1 MKRGFVLFLLS
12 TLLAASLAACA
23 QAPSAEPQ
31 SRILYFTHRTDA
43 EASLLAPGRLR
54 TALGAQAVGEWGD
67 LLVLHAAQPAQ
78 AVIIDGAA
86 AAQAN
91 ADDIA
96 RLYRECVVL
105 AFFNLYSPDVARLVD
120 DPSVSWDGWMDGSE
134 PQPGDFYIMVRRTAS
149 GSMGDCSGAGPTG
162 GAGQPGGL
170 GKSRSQYSLVSEED
184 FEVFVGVLTVELAQ
198 AQP

>member
-12 TLLAASLAACA
+12 ALLAASLAACA

-67 LLVLHAAQPAQ
+67 LMVLHAAQPAE

-86 AAQAN
+86 AVQAN
-91 ADDIA
+91 ADDLA

-105 AFFNLYSPDVARLVD
+105 AFFNLYTPDIARLVN
-120 DPSVSWDGWMDGSE
+120 DPSVRGSGLMDGSE
-134 PQPGDFYIMVRRTAS
+134 PHPGDFYMIVHRQARTDDEGCAADALPS
-149 GSMGDCSGAGPTG
+149 ELT
-162 GAGQPGGL
+162 GL
-170 GKSRSQYSLVSEED
+170 GKGFSQHSMASEED
-184 FEVFVGVLTVELAQ
+184 LEVFVGVMRTHLSHP
-198 AQP
+198 QP